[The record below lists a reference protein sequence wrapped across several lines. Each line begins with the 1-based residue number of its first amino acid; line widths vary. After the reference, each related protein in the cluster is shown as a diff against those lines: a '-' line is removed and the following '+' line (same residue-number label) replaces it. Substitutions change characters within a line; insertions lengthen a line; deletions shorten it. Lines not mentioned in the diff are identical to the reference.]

1 MFILLVPSVEPD
13 TREVAA
19 YENRRASRLEPVER
33 SPRFASTGRRLKNDC
48 HLSGSR
54 VGEGSA
60 EENVGTRCRGGGEET
75 KKKKKKKR
83 AAETRRDGT
92 MISKRR
98 RITCRGGSTP
108 PTNVGKSA
116 HPFLLR
122 ANMMYRGTRDNRFCP
137 DTREK

>member
-60 EENVGTRCRGGGEET
+60 EENVGTRCRGGRGGDEEKEEE
-75 KKKKKKKR
+75 KKG
-83 AAETRRDGT
+83 RRDTEGWNDDLEEKT
-92 MISKRR
+92 NNLPRR
-98 RITCRGGSTP
+98 
-108 PTNVGKSA
+108 
-116 HPFLLR
+116 
-122 ANMMYRGTRDNRFCP
+122 
-137 DTREK
+137 